1 MSVEQPV
8 TPRRPSLWSEMRST
22 EDWWAIWIGG
32 IMLAIIV
39 ASVVYFPV
47 PEGKPPVS
55 ALAPYLAKPG
65 KWTSNPVQSIVGK
78 GAITAAAFQRGA
90 AGIAGV
96 GVLLG
101 LLLGLGQAGLGRA
114 VVKFLVG
121 FLAVFLLA
129 LLTYLLS
136 EQAIIKYYSL
146 EYPLWGL
153 AVGLL
158 VNFTIGQPAVMKPA
172 LLTEFYIKTG
182 LVLLGVEVLLPNLIA
197 LGIPGI
203 CVSWVVTPIV
213 LITTYIFGQKVLK
226 MESPALNMVISAD
239 MSVCGVSAAIATGA
253 ACRAKKEEIS
263 LAITLSLVFT
273 ALMMVVQPAIIRMV
287 GMHEVVAG
295 AWLGGTIDSTG
306 AVAAAGTLVGK
317 AAEQTAILVKMI
329 QNVLIGVVAFGVATY
344 WVSSV
349 ERRTAGQRP
358 DPWEIWYRFPKF
370 VLGFVG
376 VSILFSVCSGW
387 SAAGKVM
394 VEATMAIS
402 KDLRSWLFCLAF
414 VCIGL
419 DVDFAEVRRNLR
431 GGKPLVLYV
440 CGQMLNLGLSLAMAW
455 LMFGVVFRA
464 DSDKLMQKAYPPE
477 SAATSP
483 QEAAAP
489 MPGAKP

>member
-1 MSVEQPV
+1 MSENPPA
-8 TPRRPSLWSEMRST
+8 TPPRPSLWSEMRRS
-22 EDWWAIWIGG
+22 EDWWAVWIGG
-32 IMLAIIV
+32 LLLALIV
-39 ASVVYFPV
+39 ASVVGFPP

-55 ALAPYLAKPG
+55 ALTPYLAKP
-65 KWTSNPVQSIVGK
+65 KEWTANPVQSLTGK
-78 GAITAAAFQRGA
+78 GEITRAALQRGV
-90 AGIAGV
+90 AGMAGV

-101 LLLGLGQAGLGRA
+101 LLLGLGQAGLGRSLPR
-114 VVKFLVG
+114 FLAG
-121 FLAVFLLA
+121 FAAVFLLG

-136 EQAIIKYYSL
+136 EQKIIKYYSL

-158 VNFTIGQPAVMKPA
+158 VNFTIGQPAFLKPA

-213 LITTYIFGQKVLK
+213 LITTYLFGQKVLK

-273 ALMMVVQPAIIRMV
+273 ALMMVVQPAIIRLV
-287 GMHEVVAG
+287 GMNEVVAG

-349 ERRTAGQRP
+349 ERRSDEQRP

-370 VLGFVG
+370 VFGFVG
-376 VSILFSVCSGW
+376 VSVLFSVISGS
-387 SAAGKVM
+387 SAEGLAIVK
-394 VEATMAIS
+394 ATTAIS

-440 CGQMLNLGLSLAMAW
+440 CGQTLNLVLSLAMAW

-464 DSDKLMQKAYPPE
+464 DSDKLIEKAYPPE
-477 SAATSP
+477 AASTSSP
-483 QEAAAP
+483 NEAVPAT
-489 MPGAKP
+489 GAKP

>member
-1 MSVEQPV
+1 MPVEQPV
-8 TPRRPSLWSEMRST
+8 TPPRPSLWSEMRST

-32 IMLAIIV
+32 LLLALIV
-39 ASVVYFPV
+39 ASVVFFPA

-65 KWTSNPVQSIVGK
+65 KWTANPIQSLTGK
-78 GAITAAAFQRGA
+78 GEITLAAFQRGA
-90 AGIAGV
+90 TGLAGV
-96 GVLLG
+96 AVLLG
-101 LLLGLGQAGLGRA
+101 LLLGLGQAGLGRSLI
-114 VVKFLVG
+114 KFLVG
-121 FLAVFLLA
+121 FVAVFLLA

-136 EQAIIKYYSL
+136 EQEIIKYYSL

-158 VNFTIGQPAVMKPA
+158 VNFTVGQPAFLKPA

-203 CVSWVVTPIV
+203 CVSWVVTPVV

-344 WVSSV
+344 WVSAV
-349 ERRTAGQRP
+349 ERRTDGQRP

-376 VSILFSVCSGW
+376 VSILFSVYSGS
-387 SAAGKVM
+387 SAEGLAIVK
-394 VEATMAIS
+394 ATTAIS
-402 KDLRSWLFCLAF
+402 KDLRSWLFCMAF

-440 CGQMLNLGLSLAMAW
+440 CGQLLNLGLSLAMAW

-464 DSDKLMQKAYPPE
+464 DADKLLKDAYEPKA
-477 SAATSP
+477 AATSP
-483 QEAAAP
+483 AKAAAS
-489 MPGAKP
+489 GAKP

>member
-1 MSVEQPV
+1 MSDAP
-8 TPRRPSLWSEMRST
+8 PRPSLWSEMRST
-22 EDWWAIWIGG
+22 EDWWAVWIGG
-32 IMLAIIV
+32 LLLALIV
-39 ASVVYFPV
+39 ASVVLYPV
-47 PEGKPPVS
+47 PEGKPPAS
-55 ALAPYLAKPG
+55 ALAPFLAKPG
-65 KWTSNPVQSIVGK
+65 KWTSNPMQSIVGK
-78 GAITAAAFQRGA
+78 GAITIATSQRGA
-90 AGIAGV
+90 MGILGV

-101 LLLGLGQAGLGRA
+101 ALLGLGQAGLGRSLSR
-114 VVKFLVG
+114 FLIAFVP
-121 FLAVFLLA
+121 VFLLA

-136 EQAIIKYYSL
+136 EQEIIKYYSL

-158 VNFTIGQPAVMKPA
+158 VNFTVGQPAFLKPA

-203 CVSWVVTPIV
+203 CVSWVVTPVV

-273 ALMMVVQPAIIRMV
+273 AIMMVVQPAIIRMV
-287 GMHEVVAG
+287 GMHEIVAG

-317 AAEQTAILVKMI
+317 AAEQTAVLVKMI

-349 ERRTAGQRP
+349 ERDGTGRRP

-370 VLGFVG
+370 VFGFVG
-376 VSILFSVCSGW
+376 VSVLFSVMSG
-387 SAAGKVM
+387 SSEAGLAIVK
-394 VEATMAIS
+394 ATTAIS

-419 DVDFAEVRRNLR
+419 DVDFSEVRRNLR

-440 CGQMLNLGLSLAMAW
+440 CGQMLNLALSLAMAW

-477 SAATSP
+477 ASATSP
-483 QEAAAP
+483 AAVAVP
-489 MPGAKP
+489 ASGAKP